1 MPLYISTAC
10 LNGDVFDVL
19 DLYEEAGFRNVEL
32 GSSHPHNEWISPA
45 AIAEYD
51 FGFMVHNYFPPPRE
65 PFIVNIASQN
75 RMILK
80 RTLDRLKIS
89 IDLCDKLGVPLF
101 TFHSGFRSDP
111 DLNLRFKTDRIV
123 PYDTAIETNI
133 QSLIEINKYAEDRGI
148 KIAIENNVLA
158 DFMCEYWEFERL
170 FREIGS
176 DNLGILLDLGH
187 LNVTANTLGF
197 DADEFIRRSKDRVF
211 AVHLHENNGKVDEH
225 RCPKEGDWSLEIV
238 GKYFKEIPVVLECRC
253 DTIDELKDVMERL
266 NV

>member
-1 MPLYISTAC
+1 MSLYISTSC
-10 LNGDVFDVL
+10 LKGDVFDVL

-32 GSSHPHNEWISPA
+32 GSSHPHNERISPA

-75 RMILK
+75 RAILK
-80 RTLDRLKIS
+80 RSVVQLKTG
-89 IDLCDKLGVPLF
+89 IDFCDKLGVPLF

-111 DLNLRFKTDRIV
+111 DLNLRFKTDRTA
-123 PYDTAIETNI
+123 PHGTAIKTTI
-133 QSLIEINKYAEDRGI
+133 QSLIEINGYAEDRGI
-148 KIAIENNVLA
+148 RTAIENNVLA
-158 DFMCEYWEFERL
+158 DFMCEYREFERL

-238 GKYFKEIPVVLECRC
+238 DKYFRDIPVVLECRSRNIKEVIEC
-253 DTIDELKDVMERL
+253 TIIY
-266 NV
+266 